1 MKKNSIVFLLL
12 VSVGSFS
19 PDLSGITAN
28 MKSFNWLQGSWQMQ
42 TRRGIIVEKWAVA
55 NDSSYAGESKMI
67 RADGTEIPLEKI
79 ELAFR
84 NGNYYYIPT
93 VKNQNGEQPVEFKI
107 TSLSETGFVAENPQ
121 HDFPK
126 RIRYTLVNRDSIHA
140 VIDDGAATPV
150 KKSNFYYS
158 RKKD

>member
-1 MKKNSIVFLLL
+1 MKKSSFAFLLL
-12 VSVGSFS
+12 LTVCSFITEPALLNGSV
-19 PDLSGITAN
+19 
-28 MKSFNWLQGSWQMQ
+28 KSFHWLKGSWQMQ
-42 TRRGIIVEKWAVA
+42 TRRGIIIEKWAVA
-55 NDSSYAGESKMI
+55 NDSTLAGESSMT

-79 ELAFR
+79 QLAFR

-107 TSLSETGFVAENPQ
+107 TSHSESGFVAENST

-126 RIRYTLVNRDSIHA
+126 RITYTLVNKDSIHA
-140 VIDDGAATPV
+140 LIDDGTAAPV
-150 KKSNFYYS
+150 KKSDFYYS

>member
-1 MKKNSIVFLLL
+1 MKKNSIVLFMLF
-12 VSVGSFS
+12 SVCSFS
-19 PDLSGITAN
+19 PDLSVITAN
-28 MKSFNWLQGSWQMQ
+28 MKSFKWLQGSWQMQ
-42 TRRGIIVEKWAVA
+42 TRRGIITEKWAVA
-55 NDSSYAGESKMI
+55 NDSTLAGTSTMT

-84 NGNYYYIPT
+84 SGNYYYIPT

-107 TSLSETGFVAENPQ
+107 TSHSETGFVAENPE

-126 RIRYTLVNRDSIHA
+126 RISYTLVNSDSIHA
-140 VIDDGAATPV
+140 VIDDGTATPV

-158 RKKD
+158 RKKE

>member
-1 MKKNSIVFLLL
+1 
-12 VSVGSFS
+12 
-19 PDLSGITAN
+19 
-28 MKSFNWLQGSWQMQ
+28 
-42 TRRGIIVEKWAVA
+42 
-55 NDSSYAGESKMI
+55 
-67 RADGTEIPLEKI
+67 LEKI
-79 ELAFR
+79 HLAFR

-107 TSLSETGFVAENPQ
+107 TSNNETGFVAENPL

-126 RIRYTLVNRDSIHA
+126 RISYTLVNKDSIHA